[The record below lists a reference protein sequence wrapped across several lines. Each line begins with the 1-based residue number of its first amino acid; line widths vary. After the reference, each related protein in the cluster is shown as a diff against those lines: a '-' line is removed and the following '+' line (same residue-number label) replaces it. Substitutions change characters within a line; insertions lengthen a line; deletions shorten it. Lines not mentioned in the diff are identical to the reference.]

1 MIDFASNNSFK
12 RHRESRKERKHDFKP
27 ARANSFLIV
36 TEGEKTEPNYFG
48 GLRQKIKEKLGGCI
62 DIEVYG
68 KGCGTKKLIESTKKI
83 IKNSKILYQN
93 VWVVFDKDDFKDFDT
108 AIELR
113 NELENELGKETNVG
127 VAWSNQSFE
136 YWLYL
141 HFNYSDVSLHRKEWN
156 KKLNEIFKQ
165 NNLGDG
171 TYHKNYDNIYDLVN
185 INDGVNRAIKNAKK
199 RMKKFDEQNDKP
211 SQFDPGTTVYKLVEE
226 LKRYLDE

>member
-1 MIDFASNNSFK
+1 MIDLASNNSFK
-12 RHRESRKERKHDFKP
+12 RHREPRKERKHGFKP

-36 TEGEKTEPNYFG
+36 TEGEKTEPNYFT
-48 GLRQKIKEKLGGCI
+48 GLSQKIKEKLGGYI
-62 DIEVYG
+62 DIKISGE
-68 KGCGTKKLIESTKKI
+68 GCGTKKLIESTKKI
-83 IKNSKILYQN
+83 IKNSKIFYQN
-93 VWVVFDKDDFKDFDT
+93 VWVVFDKDDFKDFDE
-108 AIELR
+108 AIELH

-156 KKLNEIFKQ
+156 KKLNDIFKQ
-165 NNLGDG
+165 HNLGDG

-185 INDGVNRAIKNAKK
+185 INDGINKAIKHAKK

-211 SQFDPGTTVYKLVEE
+211 SQFDPGTTVYRLVEE
-226 LKRYLDE
+226 LKKYLDE

>member
-1 MIDFASNNSFK
+1 MIDLTSNNSFK
-12 RHRESRKERKHDFKP
+12 RHREPRKERKHGFKP

-48 GLRQKIKEKLGGCI
+48 GLKIF
-62 DIEVYG
+62 
-68 KGCGTKKLIESTKKI
+68 
-83 IKNSKILYQN
+83 YQN
-93 VWVVFDKDDFKDFDT
+93 VWVVFDKDDFKDFDE

-156 KKLNEIFKQ
+156 KKLNDIFKQ
-165 NNLGDG
+165 YNLGDG

-185 INDGVNRAIKNAKK
+185 INDGVNKAIKNAKK
-199 RMKKFDEQNDKP
+199 RMSKFDELKDKP
-211 SQFDPGTTVYKLVEE
+211 SQFDPGTTVYRLVEE
-226 LKRYLDE
+226 LNKYLDE

>member
-1 MIDFASNNSFK
+1 MIDLASNNSFK
-12 RHRESRKERKHDFKP
+12 RHREPRKERKHGFKP

-48 GLRQKIKEKLGGCI
+48 GLKIF
-62 DIEVYG
+62 
-68 KGCGTKKLIESTKKI
+68 
-83 IKNSKILYQN
+83 YQN
-93 VWVVFDKDDFKDFDT
+93 VWVVFDKDDFKDFDE

-156 KKLNEIFKQ
+156 KKLNDIFKQ
-165 NNLGDG
+165 YNLGDG

-185 INDGVNRAIKNAKK
+185 INDGVNKAIKNAKK
-199 RMKKFDEQNDKP
+199 RMSKFDELKDKP
-211 SQFDPGTTVYKLVEE
+211 SQFDPGTTVYRLVEE
-226 LKRYLDE
+226 LNKYLDE